1 MLHTYWSSVCE
12 VLSAQQKSSMQ
23 VVESSNDQDHA
34 EGNVEHCSIDAFE
47 EVIGD
52 DSNVIV

>member
-23 VVESSNDQDHA
+23 AVESSNDQDHA
-34 EGNVEHCSIDAFE
+34 EGNVEHRSIDAFE
-47 EVIGD
+47 EVIGN